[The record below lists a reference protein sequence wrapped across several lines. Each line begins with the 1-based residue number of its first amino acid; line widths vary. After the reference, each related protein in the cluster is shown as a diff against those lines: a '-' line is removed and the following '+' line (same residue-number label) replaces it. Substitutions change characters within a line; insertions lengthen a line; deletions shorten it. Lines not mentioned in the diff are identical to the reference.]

1 MCEPAC
7 GSIYRTLQ
15 RSGKFQLKRFVVTF
29 ALILVG
35 LFSVE
40 MMAPVQEHVVVPFTS
55 LLAKISAALIFP
67 FDDSV
72 IAYGKILQFED
83 TGFAV
88 SIEAGC
94 NGVEA
99 TIVLIAAV
107 IAFPAG
113 WKVRLIAIFLGFLTI
128 QALNIVRIITLFY
141 LGNWDIDIF
150 SWVHLYLWPALI
162 MLDVLVVFIVY
173 LRYLSQK
180 EVIAANAAA

>member
-1 MCEPAC
+1 V
-7 GSIYRTLQ
+7 R
-15 RSGKFQLKRFVVTF
+15 RFVVIFVVTLVTLF
-29 ALILVG
+29 AIEL
-35 LFSVE
+35 
-40 MMAPVQEHVVVPFTS
+40 MNPVQEHVVVPFTGM
-55 LLAKISAALIFP
+55 LAKISAALVAP
-67 FDDSV
+67 FDDTV
-72 IAYGKILQFED
+72 IAYGKILQFKD

-107 IAFPAG
+107 LAFPAS
-113 WKVRLIAIFLGFLTI
+113 WKSRLVAISLGFLTI

-173 LRYLSQK
+173 LRYLAEK
-180 EVIAANAAA
+180 EAVPSAAA